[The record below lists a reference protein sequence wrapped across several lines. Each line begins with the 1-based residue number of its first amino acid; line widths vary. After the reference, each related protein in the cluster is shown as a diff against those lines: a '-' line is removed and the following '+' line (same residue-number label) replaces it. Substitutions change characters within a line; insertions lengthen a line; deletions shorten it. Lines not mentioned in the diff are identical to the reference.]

1 MKLELNKFKLK
12 QVLLSAFVLLISF
25 GAAATATFAWF
36 TVNRNA
42 NLGNSNISID
52 QSVESYKLKYYEGN
66 YTTDDKGI
74 TKYTGYQDYGKIS
87 SCSYAD
93 EFEVMNDADK
103 LWNIT
108 DMFPDTRYT
117 FAFEL
122 TISSDS
128 QISRAGLALTKYKST
143 NYTATIVE
151 EDRLTM
157 YKVNPNNPEEV
168 LGGIYLSE
176 AINIYAAGMLK
187 QDNKMDAAALNFLN
201 GFELDD
207 DDRTSPP
214 LTDVFTESV
223 IKSGDGSDFDGVDLA
238 YVNDSSLSGKTIVV
252 FFTIEFSNDSET
264 YYTYSRRSGNDIY
277 YYKDTVNGS
286 SNCYQLLEFSVTA
299 LSLFAN

>member
-52 QSVESYKLKYYEGN
+52 ESVESYKLMYYKGN
-66 YTTDDKGI
+66 YTTEEGN
-74 TKYTGYQDYGKIS
+74 TKYTGYQDYKEIKQ
-87 SCSYAD
+87 CTYATD
-93 EFEVMNDADK
+93 FVEMSDSAPE

-122 TISSDS
+122 TISSGS
-128 QISRAGLALTKYKST
+128 QISRAGLAITEYKST
-143 NYTATIVE
+143 NYTATLVE

-157 YKVNPNNPEEV
+157 YKVNPNNTEEV

-176 AINIYAAGMLK
+176 AINIYAGGMLK
-187 QDNKMDAAALNFLN
+187 QDNTSMNTASLNFLN
-201 GFELDD
+201 GFELD
-207 DDRTSPP
+207 RSSS
-214 LTDVFTESV
+214 LTDVFNE
-223 IKSGDGSDFDGVDLA
+223 SGDGSNFGGVDLS

-252 FFTIEFSNDSET
+252 FFTIEFSNASDT
-264 YYTYSRRSGNDIY
+264 YYTYSRRSGNNIY
-277 YYKDTVNGS
+277 YYKDTANGS

>member
-52 QSVESYKLKYYEGN
+52 QSVEDYTLKYYKGN
-66 YTTDDKGI
+66 YTTEDGN
-74 TKYTGYQDYGKIS
+74 TKYTGYQDYAKIS
-87 SCSYAD
+87 SCTYSTDFIEMSDSAS
-93 EFEVMNDADK
+93 E
-103 LWNIT
+103 LWRIT

-122 TISSDS
+122 TISSGS
-128 QISRAGLALTKYKST
+128 QISRAGLAITKYEST
-143 NYTATIVE
+143 NYTATSVAA
-151 EDRLTM
+151 DRLTM
-157 YKVNPNNPEEV
+157 YKVNPNNTDEV

-176 AINIYAAGMLK
+176 AINIYAGGMLK
-187 QDNKMDAAALNFLN
+187 EDNKMNTASLNFLN
-201 GFELDD
+201 GFQLDNRNTSLDD
-207 DDRTSPP
+207 Q
-214 LTDVFTESV
+214 FKE
-223 IKSGDGSDFDGVDLA
+223 SGDGKNFNGVDLA
-238 YVNDSSLSGKTIVV
+238 YVNAPSLSGKTIVV
-252 FFTIEFSNDSET
+252 FFTIEFSNASDT
-264 YYTYSRRSGNDIY
+264 YYTYSHRDNNNNIY

-286 SNCYQLLEFSVTA
+286 SNCYQLLSFSVTA

>member
-52 QSVESYKLKYYEGN
+52 QSVESHKLMYYEGN
-66 YTTDDKGI
+66 YTTEDGKK
-74 TKYTGYQDYGKIS
+74 KYTGYQDYGKIS
-87 SCSYAD
+87 SCKYSD
-93 EFEVMNDADK
+93 FKEMSDDAPE

-122 TISSDS
+122 TISSGS
-128 QISRAGLALTKYKST
+128 QISRAGLAITKYKST
-143 NYTATIVE
+143 NTTATL
-151 EDRLTM
+151 DPADALTM
-157 YKVNPNNPEEV
+157 YKVNPNNTEEV

-176 AINIYAAGMLK
+176 AINIYAGGMLK
-187 QDNKMDAAALNFLN
+187 QDNNSMNTASLNFLN
-201 GFELDD
+201 GFELDK
-207 DDRTSPP
+207 SAS

>member
-52 QSVESYKLKYYEGN
+52 QSIESYKLKYYEGN
-66 YTTDDKGI
+66 YTTEDGKK
-74 TKYTGYQDYGKIS
+74 KYTGYQDYGKIS
-87 SCSYAD
+87 SCNYAT
-93 EFEVMNDADK
+93 EFVEMNDSARE

-122 TISSDS
+122 TISSGS
-128 QISRAGLALTKYKST
+128 QISRAGLAITEYKST
-143 NYTATIVE
+143 NFTATSNP

-157 YKVNPNNPEEV
+157 YKVNPNNTEEV

-187 QDNKMDAAALNFLN
+187 QDNASMDKASLNFLN
-201 GFELDD
+201 GFELD
-207 DDRTSPP
+207 RSSP
-214 LTDVFTESV
+214 LRDKFDE
-223 IKSGDGSDFDGVDLA
+223 SGDGSNFNGVDLA

-252 FFTIEFSNDSET
+252 FFTIEFSNASDT
-264 YYTYSRRSGNDIY
+264 YYTYSHRDNNTNNIY

-286 SNCYQLLEFSVTA
+286 SNCYQLLSFSVTA